1 MRKRLIITEAQFS
14 LLKKIIEESSA
25 HEICVEK
32 IKNDLNA
39 NYEPVID
46 KFLKGGEYFKKGK
59 FKILASESEEL
70 IEANQLFEYLKSK
83 YPYNDNFLKQVIID
97 WCNGNLKNSNV
108 LSKNIP
114 IT

>member
-1 MRKRLIITEAQFS
+1 MKKRLIITENQFS
-14 LLKKIIEESSA
+14 FLKKFIHENSV

-46 KFLKGGEYFKKGK
+46 NVLKGGEYFKKGK
-59 FKILASESEEL
+59 FKILASESKEL
-70 IEANQLFEYLKSK
+70 IDVNQLFEYLKSK
-83 YPYNDNFLKQVIID
+83 YPYSENFLKQVIID
-97 WCNGNLKNSNV
+97 WCDGNLKNSNV
-108 LSKNIP
+108 LSKNIS